1 MSFASLFVPSLA
13 KLVTT
18 MDRSLYEAA
27 RGGDD
32 SFLRQIIDDDVLSNH
47 DYLLQTTPK
56 DNNILHIAAEFRQI
70 EFFRQVP
77 HHYSPAL
84 FWAANKKGDTPL
96 HVAARIGYEEIVDF
110 LIDQARALQIR
121 GADEETGQRKPLLRV
136 TNMEMDTAL
145 HVAVRFGRVR
155 VVKMLMEADPELCC
169 LTNSADESVLF
180 LAARKGSAEIAMY
193 LLNESSVCPCFQG
206 TNGVTALHA
215 AVTRRNLT
223 SKGIVETMVSR
234 CPEMIKTVDAL
245 GWTPLHYA
253 AFRGNVEATRV
264 LLQCD
269 SSASYILDN
278 SGMSAFHVAA
288 HAGHTKIMEVL
299 LHWRPDI
306 CDLLNNKGQTALHA
320 AVLGAQVDVVQ
331 YILKT
336 PNLEAIINEA
346 DDDGNTPL
354 HLAALQQNHKIIKVL
369 SGDDRVNR
377 IVINKNFSKPI
388 DMFLGDNFDEQE
400 KICSGLVLPKLG
412 RSVGVPFYQQ
422 QISRDFDKL
431 ESLEKNTEK
440 TRKSQQQASLEDR
453 NDTKLLV
460 ATLIAGITFAAS
472 FTNVPGGFNENDG
485 VPVLHERP
493 AFKVFQFFNAVSFYI
508 SILAI
513 FNESTPITVLS
524 IHLPTPSSLIQY
536 SIAGMVVAF
545 FSGTLAVQP
554 RRQLEIPHM
563 IRFLVGTHPVDKLLA
578 VICGLLLIL
587 AIIPVLKSL
596 IQIAYLKRRKR
607 WLRTV

>member
-1 MSFASLFVPSLA
+1 
-13 KLVTT
+13 
-18 MDRSLYEAA
+18 MDPYLYEAA
-27 RGGDD
+27 TLGDV
-32 SFLRQIIDDDVLSNH
+32 SFLRRIRDGDVLSNH
-47 DYLLQTTPK
+47 DLLLQKTPK

-96 HVAARIGYEEIVDF
+96 HVAARVGCEEIVDF
-110 LIDQARALQIR
+110 LIDQARALHIG
-121 GADEETGQRKPLLRV
+121 GADEEIGQRKPLLRV

-145 HVAVRFGRVR
+145 HVAVRYGHLG
-155 VVKMLMEADPELCC
+155 VVVMLMEADSELSC
-169 LTNSADESVLF
+169 LTNRADESVLF
-180 LAARKGSAEIAMY
+180 LAARKGSAEIALY
-193 LLNESSVCPCFQG
+193 LLNKSPVCPCFRG

-215 AVTRRNLT
+215 AVTRSNLT
-223 SKGIVETMVSR
+223 SKGIVRTMVSR
-234 CPEMIKTVDAL
+234 NPDMIKTVDAL

-253 AFRGNVEATRV
+253 AFRGNLEATRV

-288 HAGHTKIMEVL
+288 HAGHTKIMEEL
-299 LHWRPDI
+299 LRWRPDI

-320 AVLGAQVDVVQ
+320 AVLGERVNVVE

-336 PNLEAIINEA
+336 PKLAAIINEA
-346 DDDGNTPL
+346 DNDGNTPL

-369 SGDDRVNR
+369 SGDRRVDM
-377 IVINKNFSKPI
+377 IAINKEFSKPI
-388 DMFLGDNFDEQE
+388 DMFLGDNVGEQE
-400 KICSGLVLPKLG
+400 TIRSGMVLHNLG
-412 RSVGVPFYQQ
+412 CSVGVPFFQQ
-422 QISRDFDKL
+422 QVSRDFDKL
-431 ESLEKNTEK
+431 DSLDKASGLDK
-440 TRKSQQQASLEDR
+440 TRENQQKAPPDDRNALKR

-460 ATLIAGITFAAS
+460 ATLIATITFAAS
-472 FTNVPGGFNENDG
+472 FTNVPGGFKDDG
-485 VPVLHERP
+485 MPVLYEK
-493 AFKVFQFFNAVSFYI
+493 ATFKVFQFFNAVSFYI

-513 FNESTPITVLS
+513 YNESTPITVLS

-545 FSGTLAVQP
+545 FSGMLAVQP
-554 RRQLEIPHM
+554 RHYDGNVLE
-563 IRFLVGTHPVDKLLA
+563 FLFGTSSVDILLA
-578 VICGLLLIL
+578 VICGILLIL

-596 IQIAYLKRRKR
+596 IQISRGQRIH
-607 WLRTV
+607 WLRNRVI